1 MTAYIK
7 LSTREFPLYQG
18 DVRLDHPEIGEEFIC
33 PDTYA
38 EVAWTEPPSYD
49 PITMRRGYD
58 APIKVDN
65 KWFASWLVREAT
77 PEEIESAIRFNEE
90 NDLGLE

>member
-7 LSTREFPLYQG
+7 LATREFPLHQG
-18 DVRLDHPEIGEEFIC
+18 DIRLEHPEIGEEFIC

-38 EVAWTEPPSYD
+38 PVEWTEPPEYD

-58 APIKVDN
+58 APIKVAN
-65 KWFASWLVREAT
+65 KWLASWFVRAAT
-77 PEEIESAIRFNEE
+77 PEEIEQGVKARKE
-90 NDLGLE
+90 NNL

>member
-1 MTAYIK
+1 MSAYIK
-7 LSTREFPLYQG
+7 LSTKEFPLYQG

-38 EVAWTEPPSYD
+38 EVAWTEPPEYD

-58 APIKVDN
+58 APIKVGD

-77 PEEIESAIRFNEE
+77 PEEIESAARFREE
-90 NDLGLE
+90 NDL